1 MTTSE
6 HIGTG
11 GVRLAR
17 LSTEPLD
24 PAEAEAAV
32 TGPEHGAVVVF
43 TGKVRNHDGGQPVSA
58 LEYSA
63 HPDAERFLHR
73 CCAESAT
80 ATGLPVA
87 AVHRVGDLTIGDLA
101 IVVAV
106 AAPHRAEAFAAC
118 AELVDRIKH
127 EVPIWK
133 RQRFADGLSE
143 WVNACG

>member
-6 HIGTG
+6 FAA
-11 GVRLAR
+11 VRLAGI
-17 LSTEPLD
+17 SDQPLD
-24 PAEAEAAV
+24 PAVVEAAV
-32 TGPEHGAVVVF
+32 TGPEYGAVVVF
-43 TGKVRNHDGGQPVSA
+43 TGKVRDHDGGQAVSA

-63 HPDAERFLHR
+63 HPDAERFLR
-73 CCAESAT
+73 NCCAALAERS
-80 ATGLPVA
+80 GLPVA
-87 AVHRVGDLTIGDLA
+87 AVHRVGQLTVGDLA

-106 AAPHRAEAFAAC
+106 AAPHRAEAFTTC

-133 RQRFADGLSE
+133 RQLFTDGLSE

>member
-1 MTTSE
+1 MSE
-6 HIGTG
+6 TAIT
-11 GVRLAR
+11 VAR
-17 LSTEPLD
+17 ISDQPLD
-24 PAEAEAAV
+24 PAEVEQAV
-32 TGPEHGAVVVF
+32 TGPAHGAVVVF
-43 TGKVRNHDGGQPVSA
+43 TGKVRDHDGGQQVSA

-73 CCAESAT
+73 CCAEVSA
-80 ATGLPVA
+80 ASGLPVA
-87 AVHRVGDLTIGDLA
+87 AVHRIGPLAIGDLA

-106 AAPHRAEAFAAC
+106 AAPHRAEAFATC

-133 RQRFADGLSE
+133 RQLFADGLSE

>member
-1 MTTSE
+1 MSD
-6 HIGTG
+6 
-11 GVRLAR
+11 R
-17 LSTEPLD
+17 PLD
-24 PAEAEAAV
+24 PAEVEAAV
-32 TGPEHGAVVVF
+32 TGPRHGAVVVF
-43 TGKVRNHDGGQPVSA
+43 TGKVRDHDGGQAVSA

-63 HPDAERFLHR
+63 HPAAERFLHAV
-73 CCAESAT
+73 CAQLSTSA
-80 ATGLPVA
+80 GLPVA

-106 AAPHRAEAFAAC
+106 AAPHRGAAFETC

-133 RQRFADGLSE
+133 RQLFADGLSE

>member
-6 HIGTG
+6 HAS
-11 GVRLAR
+11 VRLAAISDR
-17 LSTEPLD
+17 PLD
-24 PAEAEAAV
+24 PAEVEAAV
-32 TGPEHGAVVVF
+32 TGPAHGAVVVF
-43 TGKVRNHDGGQPVSA
+43 TGKVRNHDGGQAVSA

-63 HPDAERFLHR
+63 HPEAERFLR
-73 CCAESAT
+73 NCCAELAASS
-80 ATGLPVA
+80 GLPVA
-87 AVHRVGDLTIGDLA
+87 AAHRIGQLTIGDLA

-106 AAPHRAEAFAAC
+106 AAPHRAEAFTAC

-133 RQRFADGLSE
+133 RQLFADGLSE

>member
-6 HIGTG
+6 FAA
-11 GVRLAR
+11 VRLAGI
-17 LSTEPLD
+17 SDEPLD
-24 PAEAEAAV
+24 PAAVEAAV

-43 TGKVRNHDGGQPVSA
+43 TGKVRNHDGGQAVSA

-63 HPDAERFLHR
+63 HPEAERFLR
-73 CCAESAT
+73 NCCAELAERS
-80 ATGLPVA
+80 GLPVA
-87 AVHRVGDLTIGDLA
+87 AVHRIGQLTVGDLA

-106 AAPHRAEAFAAC
+106 AAPHRAEAFATC

-133 RQRFADGLSE
+133 RQLFADGLSE

>member
-6 HIGTG
+6 IDRDL
-11 GVRLAR
+11 VRLAR
-17 LSTEPLD
+17 ISAEALD
-24 PAEAEAAV
+24 PAEAEDAV

-43 TGKVRNHDGGQPVSA
+43 TGKVRNHDGGQAVSA

-63 HPDAERFLHR
+63 HPDAERFLRR
-73 CCAESAT
+73 CCAEISRAS
-80 ATGLPVA
+80 GLPVA
-87 AVHRVGDLTIGDLA
+87 SVHRIGELAIGDLA

-133 RQRFADGLSE
+133 RQLFADGLSE

>member
-6 HIGTG
+6 HAA
-11 GVRLAR
+11 VRLAAI
-17 LSTEPLD
+17 SDQPLN
-24 PAEAEAAV
+24 PAEVEAAV

-43 TGKVRNHDGGQPVSA
+43 TGKVRNHDGGQAVSA

-63 HPDAERFLHR
+63 HPEAERFLR
-73 CCAESAT
+73 NCCTELAASS
-80 ATGLPVA
+80 GLPVA
-87 AVHRVGDLTIGDLA
+87 AVHRIGALSVGDLA

-106 AAPHRAEAFAAC
+106 AAPHRAEAFTAC

-133 RQRFADGLSE
+133 RQLFADGLSE

>member
-6 HIGTG
+6 FAA
-11 GVRLAR
+11 VRLAGI
-17 LSTEPLD
+17 SAEPLD
-24 PAEAEAAV
+24 PAVVEATV

-43 TGKVRNHDGGQPVSA
+43 TGKVRNHDGGQAVSA

-63 HPDAERFLHR
+63 HPEAERFLR
-73 CCAESAT
+73 KCCAELAERS
-80 ATGLPVA
+80 GLPVA
-87 AVHRVGDLTIGDLA
+87 AVHRIGQLSVGDLA

-106 AAPHRAEAFAAC
+106 AAPHRAEAFTAC

-133 RQRFADGLSE
+133 RQLFTDGLSE

>member
-6 HIGTG
+6 HAA
-11 GVRLAR
+11 VRLAAI
-17 LSTEPLD
+17 SDQPLN
-24 PAEAEAAV
+24 PAEVEAAV

-43 TGKVRNHDGGQPVSA
+43 TGKVRNHDGGQAVSA

-63 HPDAERFLHR
+63 HPEAERFLR
-73 CCAESAT
+73 NCCTELAASS
-80 ATGLPVA
+80 GLPVA
-87 AVHRVGDLTIGDLA
+87 AVHRIGALTVGDLA

-133 RQRFADGLSE
+133 RQLFADGLSE

>member
-1 MTTSE
+1 MTE
-6 HIGTG
+6 
-11 GVRLAR
+11 VRLAAISDR
-17 LSTEPLD
+17 DLD
-24 PAEAEAAV
+24 SDAVERAV

-43 TGKVRNHDGGQPVSA
+43 TGKVRNHDGGQQVSA

-63 HPDAERFLHR
+63 HPDAEKFLHR
-73 CCAESAT
+73 ICAQVAAES
-80 ATGLPVA
+80 GLPVA
-87 AVHRVGDLTIGDLA
+87 AAHRIGPLGIGDIA

-106 AAPHRAEAFAAC
+106 AAPHRAEAFGTC

-133 RQRFADGLSE
+133 RQLFADGLSE

>member
-6 HIGTG
+6 YA
-11 GVRLAR
+11 GVRLA
-17 LSTEPLD
+17 SISDQPLN
-24 PAEAEAAV
+24 PAEVEAAV

-43 TGKVRNHDGGQPVSA
+43 TGTVRNHDGGQAVSA

-63 HPDAERFLHR
+63 HPEAERFLR
-73 CCAESAT
+73 KCCAEAAAAS
-80 ATGLPVA
+80 GLPVA
-87 AVHRVGDLTIGDLA
+87 AVHRIGPLTVGDLA

-106 AAPHRAEAFAAC
+106 AAPHRAEAFGTC

-133 RQRFADGLSE
+133 RQLFADGLSE

>member
-6 HIGTG
+6 FAA
-11 GVRLAR
+11 VRLAGI
-17 LSTEPLD
+17 SDQPLD
-24 PAEAEAAV
+24 PAVVEDAV

-43 TGKVRNHDGGQPVSA
+43 TGKVRDHDGGQAVSA

-63 HPDAERFLHR
+63 HPEAERFLR
-73 CCAESAT
+73 NCCAELAARS
-80 ATGLPVA
+80 GLPVA
-87 AVHRVGDLTIGDLA
+87 AVHRIGPLTVGDLA

-106 AAPHRAEAFAAC
+106 AAPHRAEAFATC

-133 RQRFADGLSE
+133 RQLFADGLSE

>member
-6 HIGTG
+6 YAGA
-11 GVRLAR
+11 RLA
-17 LSTEPLD
+17 SISDQPLN
-24 PAEAEAAV
+24 PAEVEAAV

-43 TGKVRNHDGGQPVSA
+43 TGTVRNHDGGQAVSA

-63 HPDAERFLHR
+63 HPEAERFLR
-73 CCAESAT
+73 KCCAEAAAAS
-80 ATGLPVA
+80 GLPVA
-87 AVHRVGDLTIGDLA
+87 AVHRIGPLTVGDLA

-106 AAPHRAEAFAAC
+106 AAPHRAEAFGTC

-133 RQRFADGLSE
+133 RQLFADGLSE